1 MEASLEFPIHFLKLY
16 SMSWIKSLVQRM
28 KSNDDEKA

>member
-16 SMSWIKSLVQRM
+16 SSRGAALGQVRGL
-28 KSNDDEKA
+28 